1 MARPTKLTP
10 EIQEHIVQ
18 ALQLGASYELA
29 ANYGGISYKTLTRWM
44 QTGQRQADSEYG
56 DFYQAINKA
65 RSDMVIRALL
75 KIEQAANN
83 GSWKAS
89 AWKLERM
96 YPKIYGGKSDEQ

>member
-75 KIEQAANN
+75 KIEIFPLYRT
-83 GSWKAS
+83 
-89 AWKLERM
+89 KLITVCFIRVFEVKK
-96 YPKIYGGKSDEQ
+96 YEF